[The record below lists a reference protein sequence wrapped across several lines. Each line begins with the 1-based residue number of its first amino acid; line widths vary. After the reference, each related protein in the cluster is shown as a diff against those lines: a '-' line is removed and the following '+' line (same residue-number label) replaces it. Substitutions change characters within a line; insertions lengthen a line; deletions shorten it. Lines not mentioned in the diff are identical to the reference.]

1 MEKSELQ
8 LDYKS
13 VQLILPM
20 DYEQIIDDCD
30 SVVSFKEVVGGL
42 NLRKYITTS
51 SKGRHEYDPEV
62 MLQLILFGFMENIRS
77 LRQLEKACRT
87 DIRFL
92 YLGDRIKPS
101 SMAFQRFIDTKL
113 KTSIDEIFTVI
124 NQFLIEKEAINTQ
137 ILSVDGTKI
146 EANVRKISFAWKK
159 AILNYQSK
167 LFIKITKQLRSL
179 RQDLPGFHYDI
190 QDSYQAGSLTAVCQ
204 QLEAHIEKEG
214 INFVY
219 GQGHRKSRIQRHYEL
234 LKKHRILH

>member
-92 YLGDRIKPS
+92 YLGRS
-101 SMAFQRFIDTKL
+101 
-113 KTSIDEIFTVI
+113 
-124 NQFLIEKEAINTQ
+124 NQTELFYG
-137 ILSVDGTKI
+137 LS
-146 EANVRKISFAWKK
+146 A
-159 AILNYQSK
+159 LY
-167 LFIKITKQLRSL
+167 
-179 RQDLPGFHYDI
+179 
-190 QDSYQAGSLTAVCQ
+190 
-204 QLEAHIEKEG
+204 
-214 INFVY
+214 
-219 GQGHRKSRIQRHYEL
+219 
-234 LKKHRILH
+234 